1 MHSIHA
7 GGVDIPALGFGTWNV
22 TGPDAARMVEAA
34 LKLGYR
40 HIDTARIY
48 GNETEVGEG
57 LRHSGVARGDYFLTT
72 KIWTDAF
79 RDGDLQRAAEA
90 SLKRLG
96 VDHLDLLLLH
106 WPNPRVPLAE
116 TLKALN
122 AVKAAGLTRAI
133 GVSNFTTGLIEEA
146 VALSDAPLATNQV
159 EYHPYL
165 SQTAVKGA
173 LARHRLALTAYSP
186 LAHGLILGDKT
197 LKAIAAVHGRTVSQV
212 ALRWLVQQPG
222 VVAIPKTLDE
232 GRAAQNLEIFDFALS
247 DQEMGLIT
255 ALARP
260 DGRQCDFE
268 GLSPEWDPA

>member
-7 GGVDIPALGFGTWNV
+7 GGVEIPALGFGTWKI

-48 GNETEVGEG
+48 DNEREVGEG
-57 LRHSGVARGDYFLTT
+57 LRHGGVARDDYFLTT
-72 KIWTDAF
+72 KIWTDAY

-90 SLKRLG
+90 SLGRLG
-96 VDHLDLLLLH
+96 VDHVDLLLLH

-116 TLKALN
+116 TIKALN

-133 GVSNFTTGLIEEA
+133 GVSNFTTAQIEEA
-146 VALSDAPLATNQV
+146 VALSDAPLAVDQV

-173 LARHRLALTAYSP
+173 LARHGMALTAYSP
-186 LAHGLILGDKT
+186 LAQGLILDDPT
-197 LKAIAAVHGRTVSQV
+197 LQSIAAAHGKSVTQI

-222 VVAIPKTLDE
+222 VVAIPKSSSE
-232 GRAAQNLEIFDFALS
+232 RRAAENLAIFDFALS

-260 DGRQCDFE
+260 DGRQCDYE